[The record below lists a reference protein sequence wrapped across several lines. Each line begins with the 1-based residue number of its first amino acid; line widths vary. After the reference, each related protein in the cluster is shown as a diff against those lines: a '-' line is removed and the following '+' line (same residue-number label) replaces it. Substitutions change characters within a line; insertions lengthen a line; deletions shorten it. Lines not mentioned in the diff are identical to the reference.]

1 MKQNNIK
8 FREVKEKD
16 LYKIFNLFKKV
27 FSININRKYYDDRY
41 LIRKNYNS
49 FIAIIENK
57 IIGHVGFIKIK
68 SQNQNKFL
76 YSRHS
81 SFIDSSYQ
89 RKGVYNEL
97 CNYSFK
103 KILRNNVQGIV
114 IWPNKNN
121 LRVKYSNYLIK
132 YFYHNIIYFKDVNKK
147 KIKHLNFKDHKN
159 FTIETKL
166 YEDTKSIYK
175 KNSLSYK
182 KLFCLTKNNFFIYK
196 SNNFFIIYNMQN
208 TQDLIN
214 INIMSHN
221 LHKKQ
226 SAIFFKNFLFFASK
240 KVNRIHIFSK
250 ANRNFLTNLLLSYK
264 FKRNTDRIYSTGI
277 IMNKN
282 NKSKLNNTLSFQ
294 MGETDNFHVIN

>member
-1 MKQNNIK
+1 MKQNNVK
-8 FREVKEKD
+8 FRKVKEKD
-16 LYKIFNLFKKV
+16 LYEIFNLFKKV
-27 FSININRKYYDDRY
+27 FTINISRKYYDERY

-49 FIAIIENK
+49 FIAVTENK

-68 SQNQNKFL
+68 SQNENEFL

-103 KILRNNVQGIV
+103 KIFRNNVQGIV

-121 LRVKYSNYLIK
+121 LRVKYSGYVIK
-132 YFYHNIIYFKDVNKK
+132 YFYNNIIFFKDINKK
-147 KIKHLNFKDHKN
+147 KIKNFNYKNQKN
-159 FTIETKL
+159 FTKKIKL
-166 YEDTKSIYK
+166 SEDTKSIYK

-182 KLFCLTKNNFFIYK
+182 KLFCLTKNNFFIFK

-226 SAIFFKNFLFFASK
+226 SAIFFKNFLLFASK
-240 KVNRIHIFSK
+240 KVNRIQIFSK

-264 FKRNTDRIYSTGI
+264 FKRNIDRIYSTGI
-277 IMNKN
+277 IINKN
-282 NKSKLNNTLSFQ
+282 NKSKLNNILNFQ
-294 MGETDNFHVIN
+294 KGETDNFHVIN